1 MSNESGASPVDF
13 ATNETEQG
21 LIDFLQGRFKTSVL
35 VDQDLFATGLVSSI
49 FAMELVVHLEKTYSI
64 AILGGD
70 LKLDN
75 IRSVQSMA
83 ALIERLRRADFTAS
97 A

>member
-1 MSNESGASPVDF
+1 MDAS
-13 ATNETEQG
+13 TKEIEQG

-49 FAMELVVHLEKTYSI
+49 FAMELVVHLEQTYSI
-64 AILGGD
+64 AILGSD

-83 ALIERLRRADFTAS
+83 ALIQRLRPADSVVS